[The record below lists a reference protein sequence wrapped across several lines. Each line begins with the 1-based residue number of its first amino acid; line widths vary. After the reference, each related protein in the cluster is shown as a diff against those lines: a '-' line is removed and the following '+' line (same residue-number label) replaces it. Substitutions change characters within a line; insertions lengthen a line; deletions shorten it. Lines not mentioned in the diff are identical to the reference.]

1 VCSNEINATLAIY
14 TYHQLYRSL
23 HDDDGPIFAEE
34 FYRSWLANGRDGL
47 VSLQDIPYA
56 LDDACAALRA
66 AGKDADR
73 WGVPMHIGA

>member
-1 VCSNEINATLAIY
+1 M
-14 TYHQLYRSL
+14 
-23 HDDDGPIFAEE
+23 FAEE

-66 AGKDADR
+66 AGKDTDR
-73 WGVPMHIGA
+73 WAKYMHIGA